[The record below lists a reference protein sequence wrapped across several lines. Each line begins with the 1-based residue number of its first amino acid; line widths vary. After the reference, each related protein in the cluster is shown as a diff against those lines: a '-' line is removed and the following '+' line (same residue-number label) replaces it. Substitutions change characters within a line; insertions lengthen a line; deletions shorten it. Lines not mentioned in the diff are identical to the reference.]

1 MSFASP
7 RCSQMERP
15 NARPSQCPLPARG
28 TDLHNVLSRRR
39 LLQIGGLGAFGLSLP
54 RLLAAEARAA
64 EDAAAQM
71 RGGTTESSAGAAS
84 PIKACILL
92 FYYGGPSHHD
102 TWDMKLSAPREVR
115 GDFAPISTSVPGL
128 SVCEHLPRSA
138 RVMDKLAVIRSMH
151 HPMRNHNAAAVE
163 ALCGRTPLKGDL
175 ELLANDPLTDFP
187 CFGSAVSH
195 LLPENHLVPTSIA
208 LPHIMYN
215 VVMLPGQTA
224 GFLGSRHEPV
234 RILRDPNSA
243 DFHVPEL
250 ELPAGLSMVDL
261 ENRESLLG
269 LVNAQSAAAEARAA
283 VSTLDPYYERAFAI
297 LHSAEVR
304 RSLNIAEEPD
314 ATRDRYGRT
323 THGQSVLLAR
333 RLVEAGVRFVSV
345 YDKVTNGL
353 DNWDT
358 HVDNFGRLRD
368 HLLPPTDM
376 AYSALI
382 EDLHNRGML
391 DSTLVVWIGE
401 FGRTPRINP
410 GGGRD
415 HWPDCFSVCLA
426 GGGVRGGTVF
436 GASDKIGARPEADAV
451 TPGDLAATIFWR
463 FGIDAAREIFDP
475 AGRPYRLAD
484 GEPIRRLF
492 G

>member
-1 MSFASP
+1 MRNPPQFFIAPQVEDPRMPSGTSP
-7 RCSQMERP
+7 LGVPAAQT
-15 NARPSQCPLPARG
+15 ARG
-28 TDLHNVLSRRR
+28 RQGLADSLPVAQARQERAQGLSRRR
-39 LLQIGGLGAFGLSLP
+39 LLQIGGLGAFGLNLP
-54 RLLAAEARAA
+54 RLLAAEAQGA
-64 EDAAAQM
+64 ENAAAHM
-71 RGGTTESSAGAAS
+71 RGGAPAPPGKT
-84 PIKACILL
+84 IKSCILL

-128 SVCEHLPRSA
+128 SICEHLPRSA
-138 RVMDKLAVIRSMH
+138 RVMDKMAVIRSMH

-187 CFGSAVSH
+187 CFGSALPH
-195 LLPENHLVPTSIA
+195 LLPESGLVPTSIA

-224 GFLGSRHEPV
+224 GFLGSRFEPV
-234 RILRDPNSA
+234 RILRDPNAA

-250 ELPAGLSMVDL
+250 ELPAGLSVADL
-261 ENRESLLG
+261 ENRESLLN
-269 LVNAQSAAAEARAA
+269 LVNAQSVASEGRATA
-283 VSTLDPYYERAFAI
+283 GTLDPYYERAFAI

-314 ATRDRYGRT
+314 GVRDRYGRN

-358 HVDNFGRLRD
+358 HVDNFGRLKNQ
-368 HLLPPTDM
+368 LLPPTDT

-382 EDLHNRGML
+382 EDLAERGLL

-410 GGGRD
+410 T
-415 HWPDCFSVCLA
+415 
-426 GGGVRGGTVF
+426 RGWR
-436 GASDKIGARPEADAV
+436 ARP
-451 TPGDLAATIFWR
+451 LA
-463 FGIDAAREIFDP
+463 
-475 AGRPYRLAD
+475 RL
-484 GEPIRRLF
+484 L
-492 G
+492 